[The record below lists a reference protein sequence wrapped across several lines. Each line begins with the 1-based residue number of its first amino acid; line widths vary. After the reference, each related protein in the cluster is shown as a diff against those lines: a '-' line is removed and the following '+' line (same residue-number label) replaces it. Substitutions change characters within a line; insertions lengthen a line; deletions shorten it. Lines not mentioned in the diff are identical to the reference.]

1 MQVACHVHDPTA
13 RFKSWDAVFIAVGS
27 SHIGFG
33 SSSDKALARALSR
46 DAAAVQDHKVIPL
59 PGCTVR
65 TVVEHD
71 GRKHAMAVAAPALSR
86 PTENI
91 FAFRDDATR
100 DAFMRAVQV
109 RPLLRMAFT
118 TAVYGDRHCFVV
130 ASGLGRLLQFDGTK
144 CRPSRP
150 SCSPKPS
157 VKLL

>member
-1 MQVACHVHDPTA
+1 M
-13 RFKSWDAVFIAVGS
+13 FIAVGS

-46 DAAAVQDHKVIPL
+46 DAAAVQDHKAIPL

-65 TVVEHD
+65 TVAEHD

-86 PTENI
+86 PTEKI

-100 DAFMRAVQV
+100 DEFMQAVQV

-130 ASGLGRLLQFDGTK
+130 ASGRGRPLQYD
-144 CRPSRP
+144 
-150 SCSPKPS
+150 
-157 VKLL
+157 

>member
-46 DAAAVQDHKVIPL
+46 DAAAVHHKAIPL

-65 TVVEHD
+65 AVAEHD
-71 GRKHAMAVAAPALSR
+71 GRKHVVAVAAPALSP
-86 PTENI
+86 PTEKI

-109 RPLLRMAFT
+109 RSLLRMAFT
-118 TAVYGDRHCFVV
+118 VAPFGNCHCFVV
-130 ASGLGRLLQFDGTK
+130 ASLLQFDVTK
-144 CRPSRP
+144 CRPMP
-150 SCSPKPS
+150 LSCSPKPS
-157 VKLL
+157 IKLL

>member
-1 MQVACHVHDPTA
+1 MVCLQVACHVHDPTA

-46 DAAAVQDHKVIPL
+46 DAAAVQDQKAIPL
-59 PGCTVR
+59 PGCSLELDLR
-65 TVVEHD
+65 A
-71 GRKHAMAVAAPALSR
+71 GRGHAMAVAAPALSR
-86 PTENI
+86 PKI

-109 RPLLRMAFT
+109 RPLLRTVFT
-118 TAVYGDRHCFVV
+118 TAMHGDRHCFVV
-130 ASGLGRLLQFDGTK
+130 ASGRGRLLQFDVTK
-144 CRPSRP
+144 CRPSWP

-157 VKLL
+157 IKLL